1 MGYPRKLDSPFFF
14 NFGCIDPPC
23 IFHNGIIKYV
33 LLFNMLHHLDE
44 FLTLILGIKKHF
56 FHRIQLKSL

>member
-14 NFGCIDPPC
+14 NSGCIDPPC

-33 LLFNMLHHLDE
+33 LLSNMFHHLDE

-56 FHRIQLKSL
+56 FHLIQLKSL